1 MTNTI
6 SPFRQTP
13 PPATN
18 VPEPP
23 STPAKPAA
31 SGSASSAPSQ
41 SEAVTLSEAA
51 QTTTQLL
58 NAARDS
64 NGINQSAVDQIRGA
78 LANGSYNVSP
88 ADLAQ
93 AIATVLKETT

>member
-6 SPFRQTP
+6 SPLRQTP

-18 VPEPP
+18 VAEP
-23 STPAKPAA
+23 SNTPAKPTA
-31 SGSASSAPSQ
+31 SGNASSAAPQ

-58 NAARDS
+58 NAARES

-78 LANGSYNVSP
+78 LANGSYSVSP

-93 AIATVLKETT
+93 AIATVLKETS

>member
-6 SPFRQTP
+6 SPLPQTP
-13 PPATN
+13 PPAATLGETN
-18 VPEPP
+18 PA
-23 STPAKPAA
+23 PAKPAA
-31 SGSASSAPSQ
+31 PAGESNTASQ

-58 NAARDS
+58 NAAREANS
-64 NGINQSAVDQIRGA
+64 VNQSAVEQIRGA

-93 AIATVLKETT
+93 AIATVLKETA